1 MKSKKKL
8 KVLITGGSGM
18 IGSNLVK
25 RLIKLNY
32 EIYVVDNLWRGK
44 KQYLFSE
51 KKKRLSQIKISTN

>member
-44 KQYLFSE
+44 KQYLFSRE
-51 KKKRLSQIKISTN
+51 ISKL